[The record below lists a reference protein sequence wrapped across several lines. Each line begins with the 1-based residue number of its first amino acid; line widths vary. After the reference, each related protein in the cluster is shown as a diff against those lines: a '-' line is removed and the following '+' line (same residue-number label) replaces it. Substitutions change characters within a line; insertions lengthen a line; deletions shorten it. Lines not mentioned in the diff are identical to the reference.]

1 MKRERERE
9 REREKER
16 KERERDDGKTIMIL
30 LYVRVNI
37 ANEGPLLK
45 LGLMSSSREGSL
57 WIQLSYFLQEIAS
70 YNQSYRDTVIY
81 QCNQLICMIDDTP
94 PPKKNKTKKPQNLT
108 HTCNLY

>member
-9 REREKER
+9 RERKR
-16 KERERDDGKTIMIL
+16 ERERDDGKTIMIL

-94 PPKKNKTKKPQNLT
+94 PPKKKQKKKTPKI
-108 HTCNLY
+108 